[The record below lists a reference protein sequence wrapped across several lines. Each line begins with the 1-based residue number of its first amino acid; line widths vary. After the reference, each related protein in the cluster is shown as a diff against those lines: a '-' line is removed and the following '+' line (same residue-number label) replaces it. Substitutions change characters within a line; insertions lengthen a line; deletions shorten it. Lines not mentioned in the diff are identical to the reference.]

1 MTGPAHAPPP
11 YGPPPPGHHH
21 LDPLAHFQHPHQH
34 QHQHPQQ
41 QQHLQMHHQQQHHGG
56 PLAAF
61 LRRSRLDDF
70 DAANQAP
77 IARSSSAP
85 PVQAARDPLDDAALL
100 EQIAHLGLVD
110 DAPSAAL
117 IGSASTSASP
127 RLAPTHLGYSPFPP
141 HPLLPPLHAS
151 GTDSPNALH
160 HALHGSTPN
169 SGAGSLVAT
178 AALHA
183 ALDRAALSSP
193 GTPAPTGAAG
203 GNTTPSLHRSTSASS
218 LAAALHLG
226 ALGGAGFGTGFG
238 SPTPTGPTGSRF
250 ALLGH
255 PDSLGYSASMPNST
269 PNSPPGGGPAPRD
282 PWADRAAAE
291 YHADDRV
298 AHPVPRPHSG
308 LGHGSPMPPSSSA
321 ATMLF
326 SMHSGNNGPTTA
338 SPLRLT
344 QSAASSP
351 VLHPRAVADEFRSPS
366 PLLALRHRHSKQ
378 QQAAPAG
385 LFGVPDR
392 TQSPASH
399 ARGHPQQH
407 RDQTLLAHHQHAY
420 LHGEDDETLRS
431 VLNAALRDSAASS
444 PANDLAFHAPP
455 PTPPAT
461 TYPDLLGR
469 RTPPQGLFR
478 HAPAP
483 HQPSPYTPA
492 SGHHMTPPRYE
503 MPPGLSPNQHAPA
516 PGPRSNSVPPPRP
529 LGPTPTASDEDLAAF
544 HAPSAGYAQPAPF
557 PPTSAGFPGAANHAS
572 PYATNNGY
580 PYPSPAQPSYPTY
593 AAPAPQPHHHHV
605 HAPPPPPPPAG
616 PPADAALD
624 EYEVY
629 EKMVAMGFRLPT
641 GKVPT
646 FREFLDA
653 VQNSARNSNSDPPSS
668 GSASPVS
675 SPAAG
680 APQGANGNGARTH
693 RKPLNLP
700 ARRGHQQ
707 HHNEYHGPSG
717 GKHHHHRGGNARNHH
732 GHAGGAPAHHSHQ
745 NHHHHHHHH
754 HRRDDKGPTRAL
766 PAAGPDPSASS
777 ATTAST
783 GAVTPAAATATER
796 SALLE
801 EFRASKTKRY
811 ELGELRGCMVEFS
824 GDQHGSRFIQQK
836 LEMASD
842 ADKDLVFNE
851 ILPAARMLMT
861 DVFGNYVIQ
870 KFFEHGGDR
879 HKRVLTREMQGHVM
893 ALSLQ
898 MYGCRVVQKALEHVG
913 PDVQAQL
920 VKELDGHVLKCVK
933 DQNGNHVIQKAI
945 EKVDPKAV
953 QFILDAFHG
962 QLFALATHPYGCR
975 VIQRMF
981 EHCTDAQIDPL
992 LGELH
997 QHTPALLLDQYGNY
1011 VIQHVLEHGK
1021 PADKSAIVAQVRGQV
1036 LALSRHKFASNV
1048 VEKCVAFGTP
1058 KDRLMLIEEVLV
1070 RDAAPLV
1077 AMMKDQYANYVVQ
1090 KMLDV
1095 VQGDQRTLLLGRIK
1109 PHLTAL
1115 KKFTYGKHLISK
1127 VEKLL
1132 AAGHAAGHAA
1142 ATSSAAAVMA

>member
-1 MTGPAHAPPP
+1 
-11 YGPPPPGHHH
+11 
-21 LDPLAHFQHPHQH
+21 
-34 QHQHPQQ
+34 
-41 QQHLQMHHQQQHHGG
+41 
-56 PLAAF
+56 
-61 LRRSRLDDF
+61 
-70 DAANQAP
+70 
-77 IARSSSAP
+77 
-85 PVQAARDPLDDAALL
+85 
-100 EQIAHLGLVD
+100 
-110 DAPSAAL
+110 
-117 IGSASTSASP
+117 
-127 RLAPTHLGYSPFPP
+127 
-141 HPLLPPLHAS
+141 
-151 GTDSPNALH
+151 
-160 HALHGSTPN
+160 
-169 SGAGSLVAT
+169 
-178 AALHA
+178 
-183 ALDRAALSSP
+183 
-193 GTPAPTGAAG
+193 
-203 GNTTPSLHRSTSASS
+203 
-218 LAAALHLG
+218 
-226 ALGGAGFGTGFG
+226 
-238 SPTPTGPTGSRF
+238 
-250 ALLGH
+250 
-255 PDSLGYSASMPNST
+255 
-269 PNSPPGGGPAPRD
+269 
-282 PWADRAAAE
+282 
-291 YHADDRV
+291 
-298 AHPVPRPHSG
+298 
-308 LGHGSPMPPSSSA
+308 MPPSSSA
-321 ATMLF
+321 ATMFF
-326 SMHSGNNGPTTA
+326 SMHGGNSGPAGA

-399 ARGHPQQH
+399 ARGQPQQH
-407 RDQTLLAHHQHAY
+407 RDQTPLRTPPARHAKQ
-420 LHGEDDETLRS
+420 HGEDDETLRS

-444 PANDLAFHAPP
+444 SANDLAFHAPP
-455 PTPPAT
+455 PAPPAA

-478 HAPAP
+478 HTPAQ
-483 HQPSPYTPA
+483 HQPSPYAPA
-492 SGHHMTPPRYE
+492 NAHHMTPPRYE
-503 MPPGLSPNQHAPA
+503 MPPGLSPNRHAPA
-516 PGPRSNSVPPPRP
+516 PGSRSNSVPPPRP

-544 HAPSAGYAQPAPF
+544 HAPYAGYSQPAPF
-557 PPTSAGFPGAANHAS
+557 PPTAAGFLGAGNHA
-572 PYATNNGY
+572 PYAINNGY
-580 PYPSPAQPSYPTY
+580 PYPTPQQTTFSPY
-593 AAPAPQPHHHHV
+593 HHHHA

-629 EKMVAMGFRLPT
+629 EKMVTMGFRLPT

-653 VQNSARNSNSDPPSS
+653 VQNSSRNSNSDPPSS

-680 APQGANGNGARTH
+680 APQSTNGNSARAH
-693 RKPLNLP
+693 RKPLNLQ

-707 HHNEYHGPSG
+707 HHNDYHGPSG
-717 GKHHHHRGGNARNHH
+717 GKHHHRGGNARNHH
-732 GHAGGAPAHHSHQ
+732 GHAGGAATHHSHQ
-745 NHHHHHHHH
+745 NHHHHHH

-766 PAAGPDPSASS
+766 PAAGPDTSASS
-777 ATTAST
+777 AATAST
-783 GAVTPAAATATER
+783 GTVTPAAATATER

-879 HKRVLTREMQGHVM
+879 HKRVLTPEMQGHVM
-893 ALSLQ
+893 VLSLQ

-1011 VIQHVLEHGK
+1011 VIQH
-1021 PADKSAIVAQVRGQV
+1021 
-1036 LALSRHKFASNV
+1036 
-1048 VEKCVAFGTP
+1048 
-1058 KDRLMLIEEVLV
+1058 
-1070 RDAAPLV
+1070 
-1077 AMMKDQYANYVVQ
+1077 
-1090 KMLDV
+1090 
-1095 VQGDQRTLLLGRIK
+1095 
-1109 PHLTAL
+1109 
-1115 KKFTYGKHLISK
+1115 FTYGKHLISK

-1132 AAGHAAGHAA
+1132 ATGHAAGHAS